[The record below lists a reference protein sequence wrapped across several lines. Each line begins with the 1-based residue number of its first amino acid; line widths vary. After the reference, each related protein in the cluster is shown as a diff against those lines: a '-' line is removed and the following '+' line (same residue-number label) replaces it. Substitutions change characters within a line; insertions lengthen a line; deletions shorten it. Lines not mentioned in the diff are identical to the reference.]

1 MDIIETI
8 KSFFGGNK
16 VEIIDGIE
24 FKGKEIKA
32 LHRYKEKLNERLSV
46 TKLYIREKNIESE
59 EVRVNLLNKTRII
72 AVLYCF
78 NTELDMKKLK
88 CVDEIIR
95 AMDNDVF
102 MKYIDELKECNS
114 IELTSDNKVALKH
127 ITKFLHYNS
136 IEMPKEIS
144 SEEDN
149 KDEDFIEVEIRNIEE
164 KQDVVDES
172 MESENENNNDVE
184 VIEEEEIENIAEKEE
199 DVEENKEISEKE
211 EDVEEN
217 KEVPEKEE
225 DIEENKDVS
234 EKEEDVKEN
243 KEVPEKEEG
252 ISEKEEDIKENKN
265 IIEKETKSEKKEN
278 RTVTKLKE
286 ENEEIKEKILIA
298 LKNKNDFITIKE
310 IRKDEYSLGLSQC
323 TSQKISALIRQLVE
337 DGKVERVSEK
347 KVIRFKIK

>member
-59 EVRVNLLNKTRII
+59 EFRVNLLNKTRII

-149 KDEDFIEVEIRNIEE
+149 KDEDFIELEIENPVIEE

-172 MESENENNNDVE
+172 MGSENENNNDVE

-199 DVEENKEISEKE
+199 DVEENKGISEKE
-211 EDVEEN
+211 EEIEENKDVLEKEEEVKEN

-225 DIEENKDVS
+225 DIK
-234 EKEEDVKEN
+234 
-243 KEVPEKEEG
+243 
-252 ISEKEEDIKENKN
+252 
-265 IIEKETKSEKKEN
+265 EKETKSEKKEN

>member
-102 MKYIDELKECNS
+102 MKYIYELEECNS
-114 IELTSDNKVALKH
+114 IELTSDNKVGLKH

-199 DVEENKEISEKE
+199 DVEGNKDVLEKE
-211 EDVEEN
+211 EE
-217 KEVPEKEE
+217 
-225 DIEENKDVS
+225 
-234 EKEEDVKEN
+234 VKEN

-252 ISEKEEDIKENKN
+252 FEEKEEDIKEKKN
-265 IIEKETKSEKKEN
+265 IIEKETKSEKKGN

>member
-59 EVRVNLLNKTRII
+59 EFRVNLLNKTRII

-114 IELTSDNKVALKH
+114 I
-127 ITKFLHYNS
+127 
-136 IEMPKEIS
+136 
-144 SEEDN
+144 
-149 KDEDFIEVEIRNIEE
+149 
-164 KQDVVDES
+164 
-172 MESENENNNDVE
+172 
-184 VIEEEEIENIAEKEE
+184 
-199 DVEENKEISEKE
+199 
-211 EDVEEN
+211 
-217 KEVPEKEE
+217 
-225 DIEENKDVS
+225 
-234 EKEEDVKEN
+234 
-243 KEVPEKEEG
+243 
-252 ISEKEEDIKENKN
+252 
-265 IIEKETKSEKKEN
+265 
-278 RTVTKLKE
+278 
-286 ENEEIKEKILIA
+286 
-298 LKNKNDFITIKE
+298 
-310 IRKDEYSLGLSQC
+310 
-323 TSQKISALIRQLVE
+323 
-337 DGKVERVSEK
+337 
-347 KVIRFKIK
+347 